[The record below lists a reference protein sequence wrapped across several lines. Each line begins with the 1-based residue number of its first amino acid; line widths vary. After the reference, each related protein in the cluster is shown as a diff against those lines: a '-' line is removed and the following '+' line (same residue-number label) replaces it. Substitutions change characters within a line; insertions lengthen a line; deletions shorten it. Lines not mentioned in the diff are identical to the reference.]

1 MFGVPLA
8 RIRVVVPHLG
18 GGFGSKT
25 YAKLEPL
32 AAALARAAGRPV
44 RLAASVAEAFQTVR
58 RCAAMVRVRVGFR
71 RDGGLVAVECDA
83 DYDVGAY
90 ADIGPRVVQK
100 ATYTATGPY
109 RVANVRLDARA
120 VYTNTTPGG
129 AFRGF
134 GVPQLVWALESLF
147 DVAAERLG
155 RDPGGAAAAELS
167 RPRRGVR
174 ARRHAHRRQARGK
187 SRARRRGDR
196 LDAGRR
202 RRPRARRRRDAQ
214 GLGRAERV
222 GGDRAVAHRR
232 ERHRAGERRRDGAGN
247 ADRARA
253 DRRRGAER
261 AHGPRARRPARHCR
275 HAVRPDHQLEPL
287 DCDDRPRR
295 AGRGRG
301 RARAASPRGRRRARH
316 RREGSGAGRRLGR
329 RRRRGVSRTP
339 RC

>member
-58 RCAAMVRVRVGFR
+58 RCAARVHVRVGFR
-71 RDGGLVAVECDA
+71 RDGRLLAVECGA

-109 RVANVRLDARA
+109 RAADVRLDARA

-134 GVPQLVWALESLF
+134 GVPQLAWALESLF

-155 RDPGGAAAAELS
+155 RDPVEL
-167 RPRRGVR
+167 
-174 ARRHAHRRQARGK
+174 RRQNF
-187 SRARRRGDR
+187 
-196 LDAGRR
+196 L
-202 RRPRARRRRDAQ
+202 
-214 GLGRAERV
+214 
-222 GGDRAVAHRR
+222 
-232 ERHRAGERRRDGAGN
+232 
-247 ADRARA
+247 
-253 DRRRGAER
+253 
-261 AHGPRARRPARHCR
+261 AHGRSEEHTSELQSLRHLVCR
-275 HAVRPDHQLEPL
+275 LL
-287 DCDDRPRR
+287 
-295 AGRGRG
+295 
-301 RARAASPRGRRRARH
+301 
-316 RREGSGAGRRLGR
+316 
-329 RRRRGVSRTP
+329 
-339 RC
+339 